1 MTRVL
6 VTGGT
11 GFIGHHL
18 VSALAADGRK
28 VRVLD
33 LRPPTCAVPEAEY
46 IAGSVLDPDLVDEAL
61 RDVAQVYHLAG
72 LSGM

>member
-11 GFIGHHL
+11 GFIVQHL
-18 VSALAADGRK
+18 VAMLAAQGRK

-33 LRPPTCAVPEAEY
+33 LRPPAAIQRDTVQAKQAK
-46 IAGSVLDPDLVDEAL
+46 VLDH
-61 RDVAQVYHLAG
+61 QVLDQVLDQASDQVLAKV
-72 LSGM
+72 

>member
-11 GFIGHHL
+11 GFIGQHL
-18 VSALAADGRK
+18 VATLAARGRS

-33 LRPPTCAVPEAEY
+33 LRLPGRGLPDVQY
-46 IAGSVLDPDLVDEAL
+46 VQGSVLDPGVVDDAMDGVE
-61 RDVAQVYHLAG
+61 
-72 LSGM
+72 